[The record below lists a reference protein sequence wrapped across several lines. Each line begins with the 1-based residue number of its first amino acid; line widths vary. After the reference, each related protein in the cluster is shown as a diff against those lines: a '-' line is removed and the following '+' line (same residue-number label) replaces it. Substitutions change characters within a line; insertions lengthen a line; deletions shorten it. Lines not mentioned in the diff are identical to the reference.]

1 MHRRH
6 PSMHLVIAVLALS
19 CDLKN
24 AALAIDFAKDV
35 APILETRCVRCHSGE
50 KSKGG
55 LSLST
60 KSGFVKGGDSGVI
73 VVPGKPGESEIVRLV
88 SGIKPAMPAEGPPL
102 SAREVAVLREWIT
115 AGAEWPE
122 TLNLRERA
130 VAGGDWWAVRPV
142 QRPVVPAGDVRV
154 EGQAGAWSRNEI
166 DRFVAAKMVEVGQA
180 EDRRT
185 AHLRPLSPQGR
196 GEESKRGDALTPSSD
211 GLTPSPEADRRTLI
225 RRLSFDLHG
234 LPPTPDEVA
243 AFEGDRDPRAYEAL
257 VDRLLESPHYG
268 ERWARHWLDVAH
280 YADTHGFERD
290 QRRDQAWRY
299 RDWVI
304 RAINA
309 DQPYD
314 EFLRDQI
321 AGDVLRPD
329 DPAAVIATGFLAA
342 GPWDFVGQAETKSE
356 VLKRAARADD
366 LDDLVTQVM
375 TAACGVTVNCARCHD
390 HKLDPI
396 PTRDYYGLWAVFAG
410 VKRGERDVSPSE
422 VRELAARKQSLNAE
436 LQLVRR
442 EQARLSGRHF
452 DLADIVGGGDGL
464 GTGKLGDGIDSLTGK
479 PQSTKRGFVE
489 GVQPNVF
496 VKSSVKFIEGVVIPD
511 KSDEGTPISSTGL
524 RVKNVPKTS
533 GQIWD
538 AIRFGPVN
546 SQFSTTLD
554 GTDFATG
561 DHTLLS
567 LHANAAITF
576 DLKAL
581 REASGLTELRFTATA
596 GYFGETPKNGASF
609 LVYVDG
615 EAKAER
621 KNIGRDDGGIAVEVS
636 IPATALFLT
645 LMATD
650 GGNGIGHDQIC
661 FADPWLLPA
670 QSSPK
675 SDEDRAELA
684 RLKVRRAEI
693 EQQLASLPAPARLY
707 GVLTE
712 TPPVIKVLARG
723 NPEQPA
729 EEVAPSALSSIAAL
743 PADFGTS
750 QATDADRRKA
760 FAKWV
765 TSPANP
771 LTRRVIVNRL
781 WHHHFG
787 TGLVETPSD
796 FGLGG
801 GRPSHPELLDWL
813 AEELLERRWS
823 LKSMHRL
830 ICTSA
835 TYRQQSGSV
844 SKANTETN
852 AIRGRD
858 LDAGNRLLWRMTPR
872 RLDAESLR
880 DAVLTVSGKLN
891 RQMFGPGYRDF
902 EYQEE
907 YAPVYRYITADS
919 PDLWRRSVYR
929 FAVRTSTHPFLTT
942 LDCPSPA
949 NLVPARNVTT
959 TALQS
964 LALLNNDFILRQ
976 SDYFAQRILDEARL
990 AQGTDAV
997 LPPAIQVTRAF
1008 QIVFGRQPTP
1018 PEATAAQTLL
1028 ESRGL
1033 PVLCR
1038 MLLNANEFAYVD

>member
-1 MHRRH
+1 MSSILIT
-6 PSMHLVIAVLALS
+6 PAQLAQSALLFVTVLTWRSVAI
-19 CDLKN
+19 D
-24 AALAIDFAKDV
+24 AAEPIDFAREV
-35 APILETRCVRCHSGE
+35 APLLETRCLRCHSAE
-50 KSKGG
+50 KAKGG
-55 LSLST
+55 LSLSS
-60 KSGFVKGGDSGVI
+60 KQGLLNGGDSGP
-73 VVPGKPGESEIVRLV
+73 VVVAGKPEESPLWKMV
-88 SGIKPAMPAEGPPL
+88 SGNKPEMPAEGTPL
-102 SAREVAVLREWIT
+102 TEREVGLLRDWIA
-115 AGAEWPE
+115 AGADWPE
-122 TLNLRERA
+122 TLLLRERA
-130 VAGGDWWAVRPV
+130 MAGRDWWAIKPV
-142 QRPVVPAGDVRV
+142 QRPAVPMSGTRMEGDV
-154 EGQAGAWSRNEI
+154 ASRTHNEI
-166 DRFVAAKMVEVGQA
+166 DRFVMTKLA
-180 EDRRT
+180 E
-185 AHLRPLSPQGR
+185 S
-196 GEESKRGDALTPSSD
+196 

-234 LPPTPDEVA
+234 LPPTPEEVA
-243 AFEGDRDPRAYEAL
+243 AFEVDRNERAYETL

-290 QRRDQAWRY
+290 QRRDNAWRY

-304 RAINA
+304 RALNA
-309 DQPYD
+309 DLPYD

-329 DPAAVIATGFLAA
+329 DPEAVIATSFLAA

-375 TAACGVTVNCARCHD
+375 TAACGVTINCARCHD

-396 PTRDYYGLWAVFAG
+396 SQRDYYGLWAVFAG

-422 VRELAARKQSLNAE
+422 VRELAARRQSLNAE
-436 LQLVRR
+436 LQLIRR

-464 GTGKLGDGIDSLTGK
+464 GSGKLGDGIDPLTGRT
-479 PQSTKRGFVE
+479 QTAKRGFLE

-496 VKSSVKFIEGVVIPD
+496 AKSSVKFVEGVVVPD
-511 KSDEGTPISSTGL
+511 QSPEGTPISSTGL
-524 RVKNVPKTS
+524 RVKHVPKTA
-533 GQIWD
+533 GQVWD
-538 AIRFGPVN
+538 AVRFGPVN
-546 SQFSTTLD
+546 SQFSTKLD
-554 GTDFATG
+554 GIDYATDG
-561 DHTLLS
+561 HTLLS
-567 LHANAAITF
+567 LHANVAITF
-576 DLKAL
+576 DLKAV
-581 REASGLTELRFTATA
+581 RDASGLAELRFTATA

-609 LVYVDG
+609 AVYVDG
-615 EAKAER
+615 DLKHER
-621 KNIGRDDGGIAVEVS
+621 KGIGRDDGGSAVTLPL
-636 IPATALFLT
+636 PATAQFLT

-661 FADPWLLPA
+661 FADAWLLPA
-670 QSSPK
+670 QPAPMT
-675 SDEDRAELA
+675 DTDRAELA
-684 RLKVRRAEI
+684 RLQVRRVEV
-693 EQQLASLPAPARLY
+693 EQQIASLPAAARVY
-707 GVLTE
+707 GVVVE
-712 TPPVIKVLARG
+712 TPPLVKVLSRG

-729 EEVAPSALSSIAAL
+729 EEVAPAAL
-743 PADFGTS
+743 ACLVELPAELGTS
-750 QATDADRRKA
+750 QATDGDRRKA
-760 FAKWV
+760 FANWV
-765 TSPANP
+765 TSPKNP
-771 LTRRVIVNRL
+771 LTRRVVVNRL
-781 WHHHFG
+781 WHHHLG

-813 AEELLERRWS
+813 AEELLTRQWS

-835 TYRQQSGSV
+835 TYRQQSSSASG
-844 SKANTETN
+844 ANVL
-852 AIRGRD
+852 RGRD
-858 LDAGNRLLWRMTPR
+858 RDAGNRLLWRMTPR

-919 PDLWRRSVYR
+919 PELWRRSVYR
-929 FAVRTSTHPFLTT
+929 FAVRTTTHPFLTT

-964 LALLNNDFILRQ
+964 LALLNNDFMLRQ
-976 SDYFAQRILDEARL
+976 SEYFAQRVADEVKTAGD
-990 AQGTDAV
+990 AKTDRTGDAS
-997 LPPAIQVTRAF
+997 PDIASQVTRAF
-1008 QIVFGRQPTP
+1008 QLAFGRTPTRL
-1018 PEATAAQTLL
+1018 EATAAQALV

-1033 PVLCR
+1033 AVLCR

>member
-88 SGIKPAMPAEGPPL
+88 SGIKPAMPVEGPPL

-185 AHLRPLSPQGR
+185 AHPRPLSPQGR
-196 GEESKRGDALTPSSD
+196 GEGSKRGDALTPSPD

-290 QRRDQAWRY
+290 QRRDHAWRY

-929 FAVRTSTHPFLTT
+929 FAVRTTTHPFLTT

-990 AQGTDAV
+990 ARGINAV
-997 LPPAIQVTRAF
+997 LPPAIKVTRAF
-1008 QIVFGRQPTP
+1008 QIAFGRQPTP